1 MILGL
6 LVLFTALSISAVAI
20 YYSVAGLVA
29 IFAAAAVPIMI
40 MGSILEIGKLVT
52 AVWLHKYWNETK
64 WWLKTYLS
72 MAVVVLM
79 LITSM
84 GIFGFLSK
92 AHIEQT
98 ATAQEGLAQIDQI
111 VVEISR
117 QEEVINTAIRR
128 TTQAETRSSIS
139 DQSIQE
145 QIDRE
150 QARIDGA
157 YERIQPAIDEQQSI
171 INNSLQ
177 EKQQRIQPLQDEIAS
192 IDANL
197 LLLNNALASND
208 VRVVQGIV
216 GVRQDGDLG
225 TGTRR
230 EIDQYTST
238 NTARRIELLS
248 QIDSI
253 RTTDPQSVIDA
264 RAEISRLRS
273 IAEQQIANSDKLIAR
288 LRDQLGSQDQT
299 LVDSEV
305 ATQREIINQAN
316 LTIDSLNNQKFNF
329 ESEYRKLEAEVG
341 PVKYLAEFIYGEAQ
355 DTDLLE
361 QAVRWVI
368 LLIIFVFDP
377 LAVLLLIASQYTI
390 EQHKKL
396 RNEKLIKSKI
406 DLEHKEPKDE
416 SIITRHDFNG
426 EVQNPNARNSPVNT
440 DTPIASGNGASDNSQ
455 ESTSESIRARDVA
468 SHYVGLQPVAEPVI
482 SDQDLRQMEYEL
494 MDQQLDFITNKAAW
508 KKDHPEE
515 TLKQYKTLFITG
527 QIDEL
532 PWNDYVNKTDTG
544 YKQNGEQNDNTLF
557 QRLKQRKDIED

>member
-40 MGSILEIGKLVT
+40 MGSILEISKLVT
-52 AVWLHKYWNETK
+52 AVWLHKYWNESK

-111 VVEISR
+111 KVELTR
-117 QEEVINTAIRR
+117 QEEIIATALNRI
-128 TTQAETRSSIS
+128 TQAETRSTNS
-139 DQSIQE
+139 DQTIQE

-150 QARIDGA
+150 QTRIDGA
-157 YERIQPAIDEQQSI
+157 YDRIQPAIAEQQAI

-177 EKQQRIQPLQDEIAS
+177 EKQQRIRPLQDEIAR

-197 LLLNNALASND
+197 LSLENSLASND
-208 VRVVQGIV
+208 VRSVQGIV
-216 GVRQDGDLG
+216 GVRQDGSLG
-225 TGTRR
+225 SGTKR
-230 EIDQYTST
+230 EIDQYTSV
-238 NTARRIELLS
+238 NTARRIDLLS
-248 QIDSI
+248 QTDNI
-253 RTTDPQSVIDA
+253 RTSELQSVIDA

-288 LRDQLGSQDQT
+288 LRDQLGSQDQA
-299 LVDSEV
+299 LVDLDV
-305 ATQREIINQAN
+305 VTQRETINQAN
-316 LTIDSLNNQKFNF
+316 LAIDNLNSQKFNF
-329 ESEYRKLEAEVG
+329 ESEYRKLQAEVG
-341 PVKYLAEFIYGEAQ
+341 PVKYLAELIYGNAQ

-390 EQHKKL
+390 EHHKKL
-396 RNEKLIKSKI
+396 RKEQLVKNDI
-406 DLEHKEPKDE
+406 DLEPKETKNDD
-416 SIITRHDFNG
+416 IITRHDNDREIQKSSSG
-426 EVQNPNARNSPVNT
+426 TSTDNS
-440 DTPIASGNGASDNSQ
+440 ASTSPSENRAAEHSQ
-455 ESTSESIRARDVA
+455 ESTTGPIRASDVA
-468 SHYVGLQPVAEPVI
+468 SFYVGPQPFDELVI
-482 SDQDLRQMEYEL
+482 SDQDLRQMEYDLLE
-494 MDQQLDFITNKAAW
+494 QQLDFITNKEAW

-515 TLKQYKTLFITG
+515 TLKQHKTLFITG
-527 QIDEL
+527 KIDEL
-532 PWNDYVNKTDTG
+532 PWENYISNADNV
-544 YKQNGEQNDNTLF
+544 YKQNGEQNDTTLF
-557 QRLKQRKDIED
+557 QRLKQRKPIED

>member
-225 TGTRR
+225 PGTRR

-455 ESTSESIRARDVA
+455 ESTSESIRASDVA
-468 SHYVGLQPVAEPVI
+468 SFYVGLQPVAEPVI

-557 QRLKQRKDIED
+557 QRLKQRKNIED

>member
-40 MGSILEIGKLVT
+40 MGSILEISKLVT
-52 AVWLHKYWNETK
+52 AVWLHKYWNESK

-72 MAVVVLM
+72 MAVLVLM

-117 QEEVINTAIRR
+117 QEEIINSALTRI
-128 TTQAETRSSIS
+128 TQAETRSSNT
-139 DQSIQE
+139 DQTIQE

-157 YERIQPAIDEQQSI
+157 YERIQPAIDEQQAI
-171 INNSLQ
+171 IDNSLQ
-177 EKQQRIQPLQDEIAS
+177 EKQQRIQPLQDEIAR

-197 LLLNNALASND
+197 LSLENSLASND
-208 VRVVQGIV
+208 VRTVQGIV
-216 GVRQDGDLG
+216 GVRQDGSLG
-225 TGTRR
+225 PGTKR
-230 EIDQYTST
+230 EIDQYTSV

-248 QIDSI
+248 QIDII
-253 RTTDPQSVIDA
+253 RTTNPQSVTDA

-288 LRDQLGSQDQT
+288 LRDQLGSQDQA

-305 ATQREIINQAN
+305 VIQREIINQAN
-316 LTIDSLNNQKFNF
+316 LTIDSLNSQKFNF

-396 RNEKLIKSKI
+396 RREQLIKNEI
-406 DLEHKEPKDE
+406 DLEPKETKNDD
-416 SIITRHDFNG
+416 IITRHDNDR
-426 EVQNPNARNSPVNT
+426 EIQNPQSGIPADNNSR
-440 DTPIASGNGASDNSQ
+440 ISGNRDTEHSQ
-455 ESTSESIRARDVA
+455 ETTSGPIRASDVA
-468 SHYVGLQPVAEPVI
+468 SFYVGLQPVTESVI
-482 SDQDLRQMEYEL
+482 SDQDLRQMEYDL
-494 MDQQLDFITNKAAW
+494 MDQQLDFVTNKEAW

-527 QIDEL
+527 KIDKL
-532 PWNDYVNKTDTG
+532 PWEDYISNANTG
-544 YKQNGEQNDNTLF
+544 YKQNGEQNDSTLF
-557 QRLKQRKDIED
+557 QRLKQRKAIED

>member
-197 LLLNNALASND
+197 LLLNNVLASND

-225 TGTRR
+225 PGTRR

-455 ESTSESIRARDVA
+455 ESTSESIRASDVA
-468 SHYVGLQPVAEPVI
+468 SFYVGLQPVAEPVI

>member
-40 MGSILEIGKLVT
+40 MGSILEISKLVT
-52 AVWLHKYWNETK
+52 AVWLHKYWNESK

-72 MAVVVLM
+72 MAVLVLM

-117 QEEVINTAIRR
+117 QEEIINSALTRI
-128 TTQAETRSSIS
+128 TQAETRSSNS
-139 DQSIQE
+139 DQTIQE

-157 YERIQPAIDEQQSI
+157 YERIQPAIDEQQAI
-171 INNSLQ
+171 IDNSLQ
-177 EKQQRIQPLQDEIAS
+177 EKQQRIQPLQDEIAR

-197 LLLNNALASND
+197 LSLENSLASND
-208 VRVVQGIV
+208 VRTVQGIV
-216 GVRQDGDLG
+216 GVRQDGSLG
-225 TGTRR
+225 PGTKR
-230 EIDQYTST
+230 EIDQYTSV

-248 QIDSI
+248 QIDII
-253 RTTDPQSVIDA
+253 RTTNPQSVTDA

-288 LRDQLGSQDQT
+288 LRDQLGSQDQA

-305 ATQREIINQAN
+305 VIQREIINQAN
-316 LTIDSLNNQKFNF
+316 LTIDSLNSQKFNF

-396 RNEKLIKSKI
+396 RREQLIKNEI
-406 DLEHKEPKDE
+406 DLEPKETKNDD
-416 SIITRHDFNG
+416 IITRHDNDR
-426 EVQNPNARNSPVNT
+426 EIQNPQSGIPADNNSR
-440 DTPIASGNGASDNSQ
+440 ISGNRDTEHSQ
-455 ESTSESIRARDVA
+455 ETTSGPIRASDVA
-468 SHYVGLQPVAEPVI
+468 SFYVGLQPVTESVI
-482 SDQDLRQMEYEL
+482 SDQDLRQMEYDL
-494 MDQQLDFITNKAAW
+494 MDQQLDFVTNKEAW

-527 QIDEL
+527 KIDKL
-532 PWNDYVNKTDTG
+532 PWEDYISNANTG
-544 YKQNGEQNDNTLF
+544 YKQNGEQNDSTLF
-557 QRLKQRKDIED
+557 QRLKQRKAIED

>member
-225 TGTRR
+225 PGTRR

-455 ESTSESIRARDVA
+455 ESTSESIRASDVA
-468 SHYVGLQPVAEPVI
+468 SFYVGLQPVAEPVI